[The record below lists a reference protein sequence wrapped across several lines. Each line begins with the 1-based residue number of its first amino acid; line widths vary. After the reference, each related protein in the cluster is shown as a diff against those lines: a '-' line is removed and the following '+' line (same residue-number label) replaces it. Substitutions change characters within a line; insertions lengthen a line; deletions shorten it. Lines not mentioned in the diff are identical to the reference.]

1 MGGMQVEGVLR
12 QGQKR
17 WACCQPRVMQI
28 RASAARPYEK
38 TGQLQA
44 CCVQLKPCNQDKRYI
59 PEGIETL
66 NNRKIRNPN
75 IEILNKRKFQ
85 SKKDLQSKN
94 ETCVR

>member
-1 MGGMQVEGVLR
+1 
-12 QGQKR
+12 
-17 WACCQPRVMQI
+17 MQI

-44 CCVQLKPCNQDKRYI
+44 CRVQLKPCNQDKHYI
-59 PEGIETL
+59 PEG
-66 NNRKIRNPN
+66 